1 MLNSR
6 DIESVLFKIV
16 DILDDNHIDYWL
28 TDGTLL
34 GVIRENRILPWDLDV
49 DIGVWKSEVS
59 VSDLISLLEKNGFRY
74 LERLSNMDSH
84 HFLHGKV
91 LLDINLYSRDQT
103 NVSIKWASNPTK
115 FVDRIFVKC
124 INAIYEHHKG
134 TRIPDTN
141 RSTVVIVIKWLMGV
155 FGLLLP
161 QNILE
166 TMYSNARSK
175 YLYIG
180 ASYSSHLLKMK
191 KISFRERDLNVPF
204 NCNEYLRL
212 TYGEDWMTPN
222 QNYKWEVDT
231 KNLKSDNNEV

>member
-1 MLNSR
+1 MSNGKV
-6 DIESVLFKIV
+6 IESVLFKIV
-16 DILDDNHIDYWL
+16 DILEANHIDYWL

-34 GVIRENRILPWDLDV
+34 GIIRENRILLWDLDV

-59 VSDLISLLEKNGFRY
+59 VSNLISVLEKNGFRY

-84 HFLHGKV
+84 HFLLGEV
-91 LLDINLYSRDQT
+91 LLDINLYSRDQK

-115 FVDRIFVKC
+115 LVDRIFVKS
-124 INAIYEHHKG
+124 INAIYESHKG
-134 TRIPDTN
+134 TCIVDTN
-141 RSTVVIVIKWLMGV
+141 RSTSVVVFKWLMGA
-155 FGLLLP
+155 FGRLLP

-166 TMYSNARSK
+166 KMYANARSK

-180 ASYSSHLLKMK
+180 CSYPSQLLKMK
-191 KISFRERDLNVPF
+191 KISFRKRVLTVPS

-212 TYGEDWMTPN
+212 TYGEDWMKPN

-231 KNLKSDNNEV
+231 KNLKSIKNEV